1 MTRTTAQLASLTG
14 HGEVEVAVKATPSF
28 DGHSTVTVFGFPEG
42 GYQPG
47 DTLTVAND
55 RLTGKAL

>member
-14 HGEVEVAVKATPSF
+14 QGTVEVAVKATPFF

-47 DTLTVAND
+47 DTITVSND